1 MKTVSIASGSK
12 GNCLFVG
19 TDKTKI
25 LVDDGLSFS
34 VLKNRLLEAGEDAY
48 KIDAV
53 LLTHE
58 HSDHIGGLKT
68 FLNKNK
74 NAKVYIPVF
83 VQGFNLLPVL
93 QLPQNQIVWF
103 KNSTFFIKD
112 ATISCFIL
120 PHDSHFCVGYSI
132 ISDNKKVSIA
142 TDLGCVSRQIL
153 DNLKQSDVLFFESNH
168 DVDLLKKN
176 PKYSARLKKRILSGQ
191 GHLSN
196 VDSALAICELAK
208 SGVKQ
213 VVLSHLSEENNT
225 PSLAYKT
232 AKEILLKNGIE
243 EGRNIF
249 IDVAYQGKIGTIFE
263 F

>member
-1 MKTVSIASGSK
+1 MKTVSISSGSK
-12 GNCLFVG
+12 GNCLFVE
-19 TDKTKI
+19 TQEAKI
-25 LVDDGLSFS
+25 LVDVGLSFAT
-34 VLKNRLLEAGEDAY
+34 LKNRLAQAGEDVY

-74 NAKVYIPVF
+74 NAKVYIPAF
-83 VQGFNLLPVL
+83 VQSFNLLSIL
-93 QLPQNQIVWF
+93 ELPQNQIVWF

-142 TDLGCVSRQIL
+142 TDLGQVSSQTL
-153 DNLKQSDVLFFESNH
+153 ESLKNSDILFFESNH
-168 DVDLLKKN
+168 DVELLKKN
-176 PKYSARLKKRILSGQ
+176 PKYSPRLKKRILSSQ

-196 VDSALAICELAK
+196 VDCAMAICKIVK
-208 SGVKQ
+208 SGIKQ
-213 VVLSHLSEENNT
+213 VVLSHLSQENNT

-232 AKEILLKNGIE
+232 VKEILQKNGIE
-243 EGRNIF
+243 EGKHIF
-249 IDVAYQGKIGTIFE
+249 IDVAYQDRIGTIFE